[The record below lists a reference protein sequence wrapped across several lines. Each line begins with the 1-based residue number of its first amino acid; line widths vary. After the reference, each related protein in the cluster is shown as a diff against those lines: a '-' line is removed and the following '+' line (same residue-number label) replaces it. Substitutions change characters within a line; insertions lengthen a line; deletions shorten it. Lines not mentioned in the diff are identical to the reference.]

1 MKPVERPSH
10 AVKVC
15 EEDVIRVCLVRD
27 GLDEADVRM
36 TVSRTDCAVLRTV
49 ENEAS

>member
-1 MKPVERPSH
+1 M
-10 AVKVC
+10 
-15 EEDVIRVCLVRD
+15 DVN
-27 GLDEADVRM
+27 GLDEADIRM